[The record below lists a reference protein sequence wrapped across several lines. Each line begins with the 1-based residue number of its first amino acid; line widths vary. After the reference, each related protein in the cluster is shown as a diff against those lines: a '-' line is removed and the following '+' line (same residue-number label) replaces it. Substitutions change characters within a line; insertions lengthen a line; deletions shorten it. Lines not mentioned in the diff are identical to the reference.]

1 MHPSV
6 HAGTNPDKPALI
18 VAETGETI
26 SYAALDAR
34 SNRAAQ
40 LFRAHGLAT
49 GDTIALF
56 LDNIPEFYDL
66 AWGAQRAGLFYVCIP
81 SKLTAP
87 EVEYIVRDSGARL
100 IVASAAMA
108 GVAALLAD
116 TLDGRTLLMIGG
128 TTPGWESWETAVAAM
143 PAGPIADE

>member
-6 HAGTNPDKPALI
+6 HAKTAPEKPALI

-26 SYAALDAR
+26 SYAMLDAR

-40 LFRAHGLAT
+40 LFRSQGLVI

-56 LDNIPEFYDL
+56 LDNIPEFYDI

-87 EVEYIVRDSGARL
+87 EVEYIVRDSGAKL
-100 IVASAAMA
+100 VVGSAAMA
-108 GVAALLAD
+108 GVASALVEPLSQC
-116 TLDGRTLLMIGG
+116 TRLMIGG
-128 TTPGWESWETAVAAM
+128 PVDGWADWAAAVAAM
-143 PAGPIADE
+143 PDCR